1 MNILTSIVFAL
12 IALKGTH
19 AWFCCRILAGIPEA
33 TANDDPRDPN
43 VAIPNCKEILKNSQD
58 DCLTKMCQ
66 FMDQESFW
74 ETSTMATS
82 DKNYRK
88 DMYVYPGGKAE
99 GSHAYYFPSSGKGY
113 CEDITPK
120 GINPLYKTGN
130 ENKLGQ
136 SNTETL
142 FLRGHYGDYGMAISG
157 TDGVYMRFCGT
168 KTEAGWEKCTLD
180 INLVS
185 PMADTKCPAQ

>member
-1 MNILTSIVFAL
+1 MNTLTTIVFAI
-12 IALKGTH
+12 IAFQGTH

-43 VAIPNCKEILKNSQD
+43 VALPNCAEILKNSQD
-58 DCLTKMCQ
+58 DCMRKMCA
-66 FMDQESFW
+66 FMDQENAW
-74 ETSTMATS
+74 ETAEFVTS

-157 TDGVYMRFCGT
+157 TDGVYIRFCGT

-180 INLVS
+180 TIHES
-185 PMADTKCPAQ
+185 GIIDTKCPTN